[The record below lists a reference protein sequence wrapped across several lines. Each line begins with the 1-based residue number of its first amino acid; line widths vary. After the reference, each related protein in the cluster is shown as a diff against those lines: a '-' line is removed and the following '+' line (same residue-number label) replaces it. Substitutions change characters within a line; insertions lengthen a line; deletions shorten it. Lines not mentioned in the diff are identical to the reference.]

1 MSDGTPLPSG
11 PCTFTRLDGA
21 WAGSSGDGTVPELA
35 TGIYFVQWP
44 GKTDRMKLVILR
56 D

>member
-1 MSDGTPLPSG
+1 
-11 PCTFTRLDGA
+11 
-21 WAGSSGDGTVPELA
+21 VPELA

-44 GKTDRMKLVILR
+44 GKTDRMKLVVLR